1 MGDDVT
7 PAQLREL
14 AALAEGLAAAVDAV
28 QAALRL
34 ADAEP
39 TRRVG
44 FRLDD
49 AAGSIRRAAADLELT
64 AGDLARLRSR
74 PPGTCPAEWG
84 CCPEHGA
91 TLTSSGGGSWCSA
104 AGCGRRWS
112 YDRLGLPCAEPVA
125 FEVRGAGDVRWG
137 PLCAGHTATARRQLD
152 GVEVRPVTA
161 GEGSEA

>member
-1 MGDDVT
+1 VTAVT

-14 AALAEGLAAAVDAV
+14 AARAERLAAEVDAA
-28 QAALRL
+28 QAALRE
-34 ADAEP
+34 AVDEP

-49 AAGSIRRAAADLELT
+49 AAGQMRRAVDAMVAT

-74 PPGTCPAEWG
+74 PPDTCPAEWG
-84 CCPEHGA
+84 CCPEHGS
-91 TLTSSGGGSWCSA
+91 TLTSSGGACWCTA
-104 AGCGRRWS
+104 AGCGLRWS

-125 FEVRGAGDVRWG
+125 YEVRGSGDVQWG
-137 PLCAGHTATARRQLD
+137 PLCAGHTVSARRQLD

-161 GEGSEA
+161 GGGSEA

>member
-1 MGDDVT
+1 VTAVT

-14 AALAEGLAAAVDAV
+14 AARAEALAAAVDAV
-28 QAALRL
+28 QAAL
-34 ADAEP
+34 AEAVDEP
-39 TRRVG
+39 ARRAG
-44 FRLDD
+44 FRLPD
-49 AAGSIRRAAADLELT
+49 AAGSIRRAGRELEAT

-74 PPGTCPAEWG
+74 PAGTCPAEWG

-91 TLTSSGGGSWCSA
+91 TLTSSAGECWCTA

-125 FEVRGAGDVRWG
+125 FEVRGAGDTRWG
-137 PLCAGHTATARRQLD
+137 PLCAGHTVTARRQIE

-161 GEGSEA
+161 GEGDGAA